1 MITVVAQISSQ
12 PNGESAIKQILT
24 DLVGLSRNEPGC
36 HSYKVFQNDK
46 NSLEFLTIENWAD
59 QASADTHLASPH
71 VALAI
76 TKASPLL
83 MQPPIIR
90 QYLQIL

>member
-12 PNGESAIKQILT
+12 PDAEPAIKQILQ
-24 DLVGLSRNEPGC
+24 DLVGASRNEPGC
-36 HSYKVFQNDK
+36 HGYNVFQN
-46 NSLEFLTIENWAD
+46 NENPLEFLTIENWAD

-76 TKASPLL
+76 AQATPLL
-83 MQPPIIR
+83 RQPPIIR
-90 QYLQIL
+90 HYVQIL

>member
-36 HSYKVFQNDK
+36 HSYKVIQNDK
-46 NSLEFLTIENWAD
+46 NPVEF
-59 QASADTHLASPH
+59 
-71 VALAI
+71 
-76 TKASPLL
+76 
-83 MQPPIIR
+83 
-90 QYLQIL
+90 